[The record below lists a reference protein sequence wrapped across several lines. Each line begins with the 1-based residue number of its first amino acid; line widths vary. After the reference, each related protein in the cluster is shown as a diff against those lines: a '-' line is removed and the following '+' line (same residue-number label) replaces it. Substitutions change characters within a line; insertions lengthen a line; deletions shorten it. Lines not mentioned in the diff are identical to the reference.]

1 MRKCSSSFTLL
12 LNSDRVFLCW
22 GYAIAILLT
31 KCDSQSV
38 DTQSHQILNRD
49 MNKDILVKLGQ
60 CLQKARINKGFSQEQ
75 LADIVNLDRTYI
87 SLLERG
93 KRNPSIGTINSLSK
107 ALDISISQIFTQIEN
122 IQTPNKL
129 RDFCQRYDLEI
140 DYLAD
145 ILNDPK
151 VIPMIRGKSFEFT
164 VKEYLS
170 DILSK
175 NYQVTNP
182 RLNAQ
187 TGLHDIDVAIINIT
201 NSKQYSIECKLASK
215 GSFRLNQK
223 GNPYLK
229 VKCMRSRTLGDEA
242 ALLRSKAK
250 DIPFEFLKIHND
262 QYTAN
267 DFDFVVTSIANA
279 FYQTD
284 EKGLFYWFP
293 DNTEASFLKQIGI
306 ESQEQAFP
314 TMYVAESRFLAA
326 NEVNQIKCT
335 RKKCQENNCNFIPNY
350 PIIYFDRDSG
360 KVLPPWFP
368 LVTIED
374 LLN

>member
-1 MRKCSSSFTLL
+1 MS
-12 LNSDRVFLCW
+12 
-22 GYAIAILLT
+22 
-31 KCDSQSV
+31 
-38 DTQSHQILNRD
+38 
-49 MNKDILVKLGQ
+49 KDILVKLGQ
-60 CLQKARINKGFSQEQ
+60 CLQKARINKNLSQEQ

-93 KRNPSIGTINSLSK
+93 KRNPSIATINSLSK
-107 ALDISISQIFTQIEN
+107 ALDINLSQIFEEIEN
-122 IQTPNKL
+122 TKKPDKL

-170 DILSK
+170 TILPPK
-175 NYQVTNP
+175 YKIINP

-187 TGLHDIDVAIINIT
+187 TGLHDIDVASINNT
-201 NSKQYSIECKLASK
+201 NFKQYSIECKLASK
-215 GSFRLNQK
+215 GSFRLNKK

-242 ALLRSKAK
+242 ALLRSKVK
-250 DIPFEFLKIHND
+250 SIPFELLKVHND
-262 QYTAN
+262 QYTAK

-284 EKGLFYWFP
+284 DKGLFYWFP
-293 DNTEASFLKQIGI
+293 NEAETLFLKQIGI
-306 ESQEQAFP
+306 ESKEQAFQ
-314 TMYVAESRFLAA
+314 TIYVAKSQSLAA
-326 NEVNQIKCT
+326 NEMNQIKCT

-360 KVLPPWFP
+360 QVLPPWFS
-368 LVTIED
+368 LNKIEEF
-374 LLN
+374 LI